1 MAIDE
6 NSTNSHTGNA
16 LGGFVAMTRRD
27 KTAYSSAASEYFQYW
42 DGKEHENETDGIL
55 NARESRTRHYA
66 GLTRKYYHL
75 STDIFEHAW
84 GESFHFC
91 RFARRESFER
101 AIARH
106 EHYLA
111 SVIGIKTEMRVLD
124 VGCGVGGP
132 AREIVKF
139 TGCHVT
145 GLNISEYQLGRARI
159 YAKRD
164 GVSHRLDFVQG
175 DFMVCPG
182 PYNLGTPFLF
192 LFFWGEGGC
201 GGAA

>member
-1 MAIDE
+1 
-6 NSTNSHTGNA
+6 
-16 LGGFVAMTRRD
+16 MTRRD
-27 KTAYSSAASEYFQYW
+27 KAAHRAVTSEYFQHW
-42 DGKEHENETDGIL
+42 DSQSIDCETAE
-55 NARESRTRHYA
+55 ARQIRSNHYA
-66 GLTRKYYHL
+66 GLTQQYYSL

-91 RFARRESFER
+91 RFGRGESFQQ

-106 EHYLA
+106 EHFLA
-111 SVIGIKTEMRVLD
+111 SMIGIRSNMRVLD

-145 GLNISEYQLGRARI
+145 GLNITDYQLQRARM

-164 GVSHRLDFVQG
+164 GLSHRLEFVEG
-175 DFMVCPG
+175 DFMVRG
-182 PYNLGTPFLF
+182 NL
-192 LFFWGEGGC
+192 
-201 GGAA
+201 